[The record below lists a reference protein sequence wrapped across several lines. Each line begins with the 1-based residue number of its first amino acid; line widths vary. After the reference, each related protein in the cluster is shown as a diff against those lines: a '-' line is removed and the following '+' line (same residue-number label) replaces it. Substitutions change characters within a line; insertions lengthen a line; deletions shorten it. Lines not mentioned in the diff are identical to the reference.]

1 MTQTQYP
8 QKAYN
13 AHNAS
18 FPPGLRFAC
27 SSISFLS
34 VTQHTTA
41 TQNVTS
47 ITLYRQPAQQA
58 AVSSPSS
65 ASTCDLCCRWAGAG
79 VFYLFFSPCEKFI
92 PAREIACCIDNIL
105 IIFAGQKAIFVMNDA
120 LMLIHTTHF
129 IKLTKLIKP
138 SHIPLLYN
146 KIILHQ
152 KLFINNIKNQIEI
165 NWNVLYYLFT
175 SFILNK
181 NELSR

>member
-65 ASTCDLCCRWAGAG
+65 ASTCDLCCRWAGAE
-79 VFYLFFSPCEKFI
+79 VLYLFFSPCKKFI
-92 PAREIACCIDNIL
+92 PAREVAYCIDNLL
-105 IIFAGQKAIFVMNDA
+105 IIFPSLKAIFVMNDA

-129 IKLTKLIKP
+129 IKLTKLIKT

-146 KIILHQ
+146 KIIPHQ

-175 SFILNK
+175 YFILNK